1 MEGKGWYVYIENLE
15 IFKSVNLFNDYSS
28 PDMKCGDLNLE
39 TLLSKFKII
48 NPSQLLNPYTG
59 QLFQLDPNPITGFKY
74 KPRKKLN
81 TQLITEMLFDE
92 FRHFVGY
99 YSMFGLGGPST
110 RVIYKLID
118 RFQQNSSAPF
128 NHPDLDRIYKS
139 RIYKDAGVGI
149 SKDGYLSITHI
160 EEILNNNSDKSK
172 SQLVEM
178 LHELIAGKKL
188 PKFNSFWDY
197 FNGTIISIHDIHA
210 TRIVIKHLD
219 INKNGYDGVIGFYA
233 QDHFGLDDN
242 DVLKIPQN
250 YIQPFGIWFLLQR
263 YEKFAFKPFLFNMQS
278 EIKIQKRL

>member
-59 QLFQLDPNPITGFKY
+59 QLFQLDPNPITGFKN
-74 KPRKKLN
+74 KLRKKLN
-81 TQLITEMLFDE
+81 TQQITEMLFDE

-110 RVIYKLID
+110 RIIYKLID
-118 RFQQNSSAPF
+118 RFQQNSYAPF
-128 NHPDLDRIYKS
+128 NHPDLDRIYRS
-139 RIYKDAGVGI
+139 RIYKDAGVPL
-149 SKDGYLSITHI
+149 SKDGYLSISHF
-160 EEILNNNSDKSK
+160 EFILKNNLNISRN
-172 SQLVEM
+172 
-178 LHELIAGKKL
+178 ELRDLLEKAVRRKTL

-197 FNGTIISIHDIHA
+197 FNGTIISIHDMHA